1 MLENW
6 RDFQPDSRLEREEI
20 DPIHHLARARAL
32 VLTRVVCVALLL
44 VLWFLFLWNDQTID
58 WKNPV
63 LVLVLALVPH
73 ALALILGCVLMV
85 CWNDSKTMA
94 RRMWRI
100 DLIGHSILLALVLV
114 LVIALVQMM
123 VTYPPV
129 D

>member
-1 MLENW
+1 M
-6 RDFQPDSRLEREEI
+6 
-20 DPIHHLARARAL
+20 
-32 VLTRVVCVALLL
+32 LTRVVCVALLL